1 MSIISSRLSRFV
13 VSRFFAISFAML
25 LLVTSFGVLAASVDI
40 NTADANTLSTE
51 LIGIGA
57 AKAEAIVAYRE
68 ANGPF
73 KRLEELVKVKGVGE
87 KTLEKNR
94 AILLIPSMP

>member
-1 MSIISSRLSRFV
+1 MSIISNRFSRFV
-13 VSRFFAISFAML
+13 VSRFFAISFTML
-25 LLVTSFGVLAASVDI
+25 LLVASFGVLAAPVDI
-40 NTADANTLSTE
+40 NTADAKTLSTA

-73 KRLEELVKVKGVGE
+73 KQLDELLKVKGVGE

-94 AILLIPSMP
+94 AILLIKELP

>member
-1 MSIISSRLSRFV
+1 MSIISNRLSRFV
-13 VSRFFAISFAML
+13 VSRFFAISFAVL
-25 LLVTSFGVLAASVDI
+25 LLITSFGVLAGPVDI
-40 NTADANTLSTE
+40 NTADAKTLATA

-73 KRLEELVKVKGVGE
+73 KRLDELLKVKGVGA

-94 AILLIPSMP
+94 AILVIETLP